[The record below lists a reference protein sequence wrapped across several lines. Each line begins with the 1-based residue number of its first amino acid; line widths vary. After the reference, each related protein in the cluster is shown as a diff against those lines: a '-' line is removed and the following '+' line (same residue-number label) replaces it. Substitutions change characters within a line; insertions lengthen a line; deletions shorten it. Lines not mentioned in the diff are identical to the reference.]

1 MKTKIHYLLSVLFV
15 LSVLFTLTP
24 LKTPTYALGQCASC
38 RWSNCCGVAC
48 SANQS
53 CVGDTLYG
61 CDCVQNT
68 PTPQQPTKPPPSP
81 TTPPTATPLPTTI
94 PNLTLS
100 PYEERCG
107 SGKCT
112 NGYYCCQNRDGSP
125 ACCPVGTPPGGGGG
139 TNPTN
144 TPTPTRT
151 PTPTPTPAPFI
162 KLKNTSFYTSGLL
175 INPIPQTPSAYDT
188 DDDASA
194 NFIIAD
200 AGLVAASSLY
210 LTGQNSNAKPN
221 PQNQYLTAYDLSHK
235 FLPTDFSS
243 YIKAR
248 KTHTKITSLSQ
259 ISQNGIWLMFS

>member
-1 MKTKIHYLLSVLFV
+1 MANRFLSVLFV
-15 LSVLFTLTP
+15 LSVLFSLTP
-24 LKTPTYALGQCASC
+24 LKSPTYALGQCASC

-53 CVGDTLYG
+53 CVGDTFYG

-68 PTPQQPTKPPPSP
+68 PKPPTPTNTPYLQASP
-81 TTPPTATPLPTTI
+81 TTKLATPTPYPTPLPGQ
-94 PNLTLS
+94 PS
-100 PYEERCG
+100 APYQENCG
-107 SGKCT
+107 SGRHCN

-151 PTPTPTPAPFI
+151 PTPTPTPMPFV
-162 KLKNTSFYTSGLL
+162 KLKNTSFYTSHPL
-175 INPIPQTPSAYDT
+175 INLIPQTPVAYDT

-200 AGLVAASSLY
+200 AGLVVASSLY
-210 LTGQNSNAKPN
+210 LTGQNPNAKPN

-235 FLPTDFSS
+235 FLPTDF
-243 YIKAR
+243 
-248 KTHTKITSLSQ
+248 
-259 ISQNGIWLMFS
+259 